1 MSWITVTEDVILAKL
16 SGPELAALKTSALQ
30 AGQANP
36 LPEVITQVVRE
47 VRGYVGG
54 CAANVLGEGETIPDE
69 LLGAAVSRIRFEL
82 ATRLPVKSLLT
93 DDRRTANTDAI
104 QLLRDV
110 MRCDFKVVPPVT
122 AAAPEEQAGGG
133 SAQVVATTTRRATRA
148 QLDGL

>member
-1 MSWITVTEDVILAKL
+1 MAWTTITEDFVLTKL
-16 SGPELAALKTSALQ
+16 SGPELAALKSSALQ

-36 LPEVITQVVRE
+36 LPEIITQVVRE

-54 CAANVLGEGETIPDE
+54 CSSNVLGEGETIPDE
-69 LLGAAVSRIRFEL
+69 LLGAAVSRIRFEF

-110 MRCDFKVVPPVT
+110 MRCDFQIVPPAT

-133 SAQVVATTTRRATRA
+133 SAQVVTTTTRRATRA
-148 QLDGL
+148 QLDAL